1 MASAASCVENP
12 ACLLML
18 SVMTIAASDDRRRG
32 RILYRGIDHLLQ
44 DGTAFAPETMAANL
58 LARILRTAVA
68 DGADRREILSALH
81 LDEARLRNPLSR
93 IPADVATH
101 FFRLLQK
108 HFNDPS
114 VHLRLGEKA
123 AMRNFSDIGYVT
135 QLETD
140 LASVIKAHI
149 QLQSIRQNI
158 VKAHFDPTTR
168 PPRFLWEY
176 DARKSTQY
184 AALVEFSV
192 MSYARLARQVLAEPP
207 LLRSVHFRHAPQFD
221 VAIYAAAFGCPVSF
235 EMPETRM
242 EMAGRQVFRPSPYA
256 DPALFHAAYQRY
268 REPVRWLQQGKALLA
283 RSYFYLTSEID
294 KSSPTLDSMAAT
306 FGMSERVLR
315 RKLVAEGMSFRNLLE
330 RVRRDLSA
338 LYLMEGTRSIGEIAV
353 LLGYGEISAFTR
365 AHKRWNGVAPRGR

>member
-1 MASAASCVENP
+1 MNRW
-12 ACLLML
+12 
-18 SVMTIAASDDRRRG
+18 IDD
-32 RILYRGIDHLLQ
+32 LLQ
-44 DGTAFAPETMAANL
+44 DGAAFAPNTMAANL

-68 DGADRREILSALH
+68 DGADRREILKELN
-81 LDEARLRNPLSR
+81 LDEARLRSPLSR
-93 IPADVATH
+93 IPGDVATQ
-101 FFRLLQK
+101 FFRLLQT

-135 QLETD
+135 QFETD

-158 VKAHFDPTTR
+158 AKAHFDAAAR

-176 DARKSTQY
+176 DREKSLQY

-192 MSYARLARQVLAEPP
+192 MSYARLSRRVLAEAP
-207 LLRSVHFRHAPQFD
+207 LVRSVHFRHAPQFD
-221 VAIYAAAFGCPVSF
+221 VAVYTAAFGCPVSF

-242 EMAGRQVFRPSPYA
+242 EMAGRQVFRPSPHA
-256 DPALFHAAYQRY
+256 NRPLFDAAYRRY
-268 REPVRWLQQGKALLA
+268 QEPVAWLRQGKHLLA

-294 KSSPTLDSMAAT
+294 KSPPTLDSMAAT
-306 FGMSERVLR
+306 FAMSERMLR
-315 RKLVAEGMSFRNLLE
+315 RKLVAEGMSFRELLE
-330 RVRRDLSA
+330 RVRRDLSE
-338 LYLMEGTRSIGEIAV
+338 LYLLEGKRSIGEIAL

-365 AHKRWNGVAPRGR
+365 AHKKWHGVPPRGR

>member
-1 MASAASCVENP
+1 MHSW
-12 ACLLML
+12 
-18 SVMTIAASDDRRRG
+18 
-32 RILYRGIDHLLQ
+32 IDHELL
-44 DGTAFAPETMAANL
+44 DGAAFAPDTIAANL
-58 LARILRTAVA
+58 LSRILRTAVA
-68 DGADRREILSALH
+68 DGVDRREIMSALY

-93 IPADVATH
+93 IPADVAAQ

-108 HFNDPS
+108 HFDDPS

-135 QLETD
+135 QFETD

-149 QLQSIRQNI
+149 QIQSIRQNI
-158 VKAHFDPTTR
+158 VKAHFDPAAR
-168 PPRFLWEY
+168 PPRFHWQY
-176 DARKSTQY
+176 DAQKSTQY

-192 MSYARLARQVLAEPP
+192 MSYARLSRQVLAEQP

-221 VAIYAAAFGCPVSF
+221 VAVYTAAFGCPVSF

-242 EMAGRQVFRPSPYA
+242 EMAGRQVFRPTPHA
-256 DPALFHAAYQRY
+256 DRKLFAAAYQRY
-268 REPVRWLQQGKALLA
+268 REPILWLRNGKPLLA

-294 KSSPTLDSMAAT
+294 KSPPTLDSMAAT

-315 RKLVAEGMSFRNLLE
+315 RYLVAEGMSFRALLE
-330 RVRRDLSA
+330 RVRRDLSE
-338 LYLMEGTRSIGEIAV
+338 LYLMEGKRSIGEIAL

-365 AHKRWNGVAPRGR
+365 AHKKWHGVPPRKR